1 MAKFMQIIDVI
12 ETGQETVLHPETN
25 ADYVETGTI
34 FKVPKIVDISDWNN
48 KSKEI
53 VDARK
58 GDRSLLDKINS
69 IDTALL
75 ADNLLQKIKSVDG
88 TGSGL
93 DADLLDGR
101 TVDDNALDTNT
112 LWTSLKTN
120 TEINKKISLTE
131 AVASPTPYKILKMD
145 KNGHLPTDITGN
157 AITADRFKNPITI
170 NFTGAVQGNV
180 RLTGNG
186 ETRDVNLTVEDNS
199 HAHNKLEGDTS
210 VYSNVK
216 DTEADLFLFQAGGIT
231 KATIDNKGNFSGGAD
246 NIGGYKVNNY
256 DENSIWTGEKVQS
269 AIEEELQTYASRGEE
284 GTISL
289 GPITFMSGEVSITGL
304 STITINPPLPINE
317 KIISESYVLTSND
330 KTMTFVKDPNS
341 DNSSI
346 TLNFNKLGPL
356 NAKINWYITAI

>member
-25 ADYVETGTI
+25 ADYVETGTM
-34 FKVPKIVDISDWNN
+34 FKVPKIVEISDWNN

-53 VDARK
+53 IDARK
-58 GDRSLLDKINS
+58 GERSLLDKINS

-256 DENSIWTGEKVQS
+256 DEKSIWTG
-269 AIEEELQTYASRGEE
+269 
-284 GTISL
+284 
-289 GPITFMSGEVSITGL
+289 
-304 STITINPPLPINE
+304 
-317 KIISESYVLTSND
+317 
-330 KTMTFVKDPNS
+330 
-341 DNSSI
+341 
-346 TLNFNKLGPL
+346 
-356 NAKINWYITAI
+356 

>member
-25 ADYVETGTI
+25 ADYVTTGTTYR
-34 FKVPKIVDISDWNN
+34 VPKIADITDWTNR
-48 KSKEI
+48 SKELI
-53 VDARK
+53 DARK
-58 GDRSLLDKINS
+58 GEESLLDKINS
-69 IDTALL
+69 IDTALR
-75 ADNLLQKIKSVDG
+75 ADNLLLKIKSVDG
-88 TGSGL
+88 AGSGL

-131 AVASPTPYKILKMD
+131 AVASPTPFKILKMD

-157 AITADRFKNPITI
+157 AISADRFKNPITV

-180 RLTGNG
+180 KLTGNG
-186 ETRDVNLTVEDNS
+186 ETRDVNLTIADNS
-199 HAHNKLEGDTS
+199 HEHNKLEGDTN

-216 DTEADLFLFQAGGIT
+216 DTDADLFLFQAGGTT
-231 KATIDNKGNFSGGAD
+231 KAIIDNEGNFSGGAD

-269 AIEEELQTYASRGEE
+269 AIEEELQTYASRGD
-284 GTISL
+284 GDTISL
-289 GPITFMSGEVSITGL
+289 GPITYMSGEVSITGL
-304 STITINPPLPINE
+304 GTVTINPPLPINE
-317 KIISESYVLTSND
+317 KIISESYVLTSSD
-330 KTMTFVKDPNS
+330 KTMTFVKDPGS